1 MRHVVDIFSLVYIQH
16 IFLAYTLKRLYAD
29 RYSFRDI
36 IFSFYEFDVKVN
48 RKVQS
53 SKQYLEGPDFS

>member
-29 RYSFRDI
+29 R
-36 IFSFYEFDVKVN
+36 V
-48 RKVQS
+48 
-53 SKQYLEGPDFS
+53 